1 MIRYVATGQV
11 GYVEKVVENGAETA
25 SALRDMAEMY
35 SLFIVGKDGRG
46 HSILK
51 AGMSDWEECPELGKV
66 GDFLASPE
74 FDISGSV
81 LVVQQYRPSK
91 NDDDDDDDK

>member
-1 MIRYVATGQV
+1 MVTGQV
-11 GYVEKVVENGAETA
+11 GYVEKVVESGAETA

-46 HSILK
+46 HSVLTT
-51 AGMSDWEECPELGKV
+51 GMSDWEEFPELGKV

-91 NDDDDDDDK
+91 FDDDDDDDKQ